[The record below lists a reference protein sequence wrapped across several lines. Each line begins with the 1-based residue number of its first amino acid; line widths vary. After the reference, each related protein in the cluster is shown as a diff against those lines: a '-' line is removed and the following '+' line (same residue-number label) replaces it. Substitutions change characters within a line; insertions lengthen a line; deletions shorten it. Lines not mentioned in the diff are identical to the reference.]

1 MDRGAFFFSADGRLL
16 VRPAE
21 TGKIHEATEDDRRA
35 AARALW
41 PWQLGMWR
49 RWGGGEENP
58 TSG

>member
-1 MDRGAFFFSADGRLL
+1 MDQGVFFFTADGRLL

-21 TGKIHEATEDDRRA
+21 TGKIHEATEDDERA

-41 PWQLGMWR
+41 PFQLGMWR

-58 TSG
+58 ASG